1 MEIKGSQLI
10 GYQYSK
16 KGTQTF
22 TGFRADSGEALSTV
36 FYEAT
41 PEEVDQAVE
50 LAQQAFGTY
59 AKKSGVEKALFLEKI
74 AEEIQQLGEKLITTA
89 AQESGLPEAR
99 LNGERGRTV
108 NQLRLFAQVLT
119 EGSWVNA
126 RIDTA
131 IPDRQPVP
139 KPDIR
144 QMLIPLG
151 VVGVFGAS
159 NFPFAFSVAGGD
171 TVSAL
176 ASGCPVVFKGHPA
189 HPGTSE
195 LVGRA
200 IQKAAQATGMPEGVF
215 SMVHGAS
222 TEVGM
227 RLVQH
232 PLVKAIAFTG
242 SFRGGK
248 AIYDTASRRPE
259 PIPVYAEMGST
270 NPVFFLPRILK
281 ERGETLA
288 SSLAGSVTMGVG
300 QFCTNPGV
308 FLVGETPESELFLHK
323 TANLLN
329 QIKLAPMLT
338 SGIREAYL
346 KGIQAQRSV
355 AGTAA
360 LTEIAAE
367 EVKPHLLRTTVN
379 NTFEHPELL
388 EEVFGPS
395 TVGIMANGKEE
406 MLRFASR
413 LHGHLTA
420 TVWGTEQDL
429 EEYAELIDVL
439 TQKVGRLLINDFP
452 TGVEVSYAMSHGGP
466 YPATTDSRSTSVGT
480 LAIERFCRP
489 VTFQNFPSFLL
500 PAELKDEN
508 PLKIHRLVNG
518 KRTGEGLRD

>member
-1 MEIKGSQLI
+1 MQLNGGQII
-10 GYQYSK
+10 GQQFSK
-16 KGTQTF
+16 KGSQTF
-22 TGFRADSGEALSTV
+22 TGFRADSGEALPDV

-41 PEEVDQAVE
+41 LGEVDQAVE
-50 LAQQAFGTY
+50 LAHQAFEVY
-59 AKKSGVEKALFLEKI
+59 RKKSGIEKAMFLEKI
-74 AEEIQQLGEKLITTA
+74 AEQITNIGPELLQTA
-89 AQESGLPEAR
+89 SQETGLPEAR
-99 LNGERGRTV
+99 LTGERGRTV

-131 IPDRQPVP
+131 IPDRQPAP

-144 QMLIPLG
+144 QMLVPLG

-176 ASGCPVVFKGHPA
+176 AAGCPVVFKGHPA
-189 HPGTSE
+189 HPATSE

-200 IQKAAQATGMPEGVF
+200 IQKAIQESGMPAGTF

-222 TEVGM
+222 TQVGM

-232 PLVKAIAFTG
+232 PLIKAIAFTG

-248 AIYDTASRRPE
+248 AIFDTATQRSE

-281 ERGETLA
+281 EKGETLA
-288 SSLAGSVTMGVG
+288 SSLAGSVTLGVG

-308 FLVGETPESELFLHK
+308 VVVDESPESELFLHK

-338 SGIREAYL
+338 SGIRQAYL
-346 KGIQAQRSV
+346 NGIRAQKSV
-355 AGTAA
+355 IGTTS
-360 LTEIAAE
+360 LTENSVE
-367 EVKPHLLRTTVN
+367 EVKPHLLRTSVQTA
-379 NTFEHPELL
+379 FQHPELT

-395 TVGIMANGKEE
+395 TVGITANSREE
-406 MLRFASR
+406 MLRFARS

-439 TQKVGRLLINDFP
+439 KLKVGRLIINDFP

-489 VTFQNFPSFLL
+489 MTFQNFPQFLL
-500 PAELKDEN
+500 PSELKDDN
-508 PLKIHRLVNG
+508 PLKINRLLNG
-518 KRTGEGLRD
+518 KRME